1 MSIKS
6 SSSVILLASVS
17 IFALGVPAA
26 MAADQNIETVVVTA
40 EKRAEPIEKTPI
52 SIKALSGTE
61 LNEINA
67 DSAAD
72 YLRMVPSVSITS
84 QGNRGGNQIQI
95 RGLGSDVSNV
105 GTITVYNDGVVS
117 PNQNQASG
125 AYSEE
130 DPGLYD
136 IQDVEV
142 LRGPQG
148 TLYGEGSLGGVINIK
163 SNRPDLDD
171 YQASASV
178 SWFDRDH
185 GSADNGDIKGM
196 VNIPIVKDMLAI
208 CVVAYDDRHDGWID
222 QVASAPYIYDQFF
235 GSPILGTVAPVIK
248 KNVNT
253 EDVWG
258 GRAMVTFKPSNDFD
272 ATLIFKTETQDT
284 GGSPISSPQ
293 FIPTL
298 NAFAGTN
305 YNPYYTQL
313 DLDASVGHSQTD
325 QWILEMN
332 YDVGFGK
339 LTSETGYGSVTGSTV
354 VINAFEGE
362 EITHASHA
370 WDEELRLASD
380 TNEDLSWIVGGYYR
394 ADDQKQDLA
403 TFGPPFALLPFAGD
417 RESEAAVFGEA
428 YWNFAPAWT
437 ATLGLRYALQT
448 STVSQ
453 IDTFV
458 APPVPL
464 SAEKGTFHSIVPK
477 FSVSYQADEKSL
489 YYATISE
496 GFRAGG
502 ANIHS
507 SLGTDPTFVGPFRPD
522 TVWNYEL
529 GAKKTFWD
537 DMLTVNTAVFY
548 LDWNNVQIDH
558 TIISVISPPT
568 SFITINGKN
577 AHSVGIEGDVYF
589 NPTPD
594 WTITA
599 GGDLL
604 DARYDNGAITG
615 VGGTVP
621 LKGMMPAS
629 TPKYT
634 ANLSVERRFML
645 TDSIN
650 AYIRG
655 DWSLR
660 ASSYG
665 DVPNT
670 LYAPP
675 GTLASGPSQ
684 IVNLR
689 AGISRDFWELQVFS
703 DNLFDSHQ
711 NAYTYYDNAN
721 TAGNLFGSALDV
733 VGVLPP
739 RTIGV
744 NLKLHY

>member
-1 MSIKS
+1 MSRNFTHS
-6 SSSVILLASVS
+6 AVLLASASAFVLGTS
-17 IFALGVPAA
+17 GAL
-26 MAADQNIETVVVTA
+26 AADQSIETVVVTA

-52 SIKALSGTE
+52 SIKAISGAE

-72 YLRMVPSVSITS
+72 YLRSVPSVSITS

-105 GTITVYNDGVVS
+105 GTITIYNDGVVS

-163 SNRPDLDD
+163 SARPDLDN

-185 GSADNGDIKGM
+185 GSTDNEDIKGM
-196 VNIPIVKDMLAI
+196 VNIPIINDVLAI
-208 CVVAYDDRHDGWID
+208 RIVAYDDHHDGWLS
-222 QVASAPYIYDQFF
+222 QVASAPYIYDQFLGF
-235 GSPILGTVAPVIK
+235 PLLGTVAPVVK
-248 KNVNT
+248 KNANT

-258 GRAMVTFKPSNDFD
+258 GRAMATFKPNNDFD

-313 DLDASVGHSQTD
+313 DLDASVGHAQTD

-339 LTSETGYGSVTGSTV
+339 LTSETGYGSVAGSTV
-354 VINAFEGE
+354 VVNPFAGE

-370 WDEELRLASD
+370 WDEELRLASN
-380 TNEDLSWIVGGYYR
+380 TNEDISWIVGGYYR

-403 TFGPPFALLPFAGD
+403 TSGPPFAFQPFAGD

-437 ATLGLRYALQT
+437 ATVGLRYALQT

-458 APPVPL
+458 TPPVPL
-464 SAEKGTFHSIVPK
+464 STEKGTFHSVVPK
-477 FSVSYQADEKSL
+477 FSVSYQADDKTL

-502 ANIHS
+502 ANIDS
-507 SLGTDPTFVGPFRPD
+507 SLGTDPTFVGPFKPD

-529 GAKKTFWD
+529 GAKKTFFD
-537 DMLTVNTAVFY
+537 DMLTVNSAVFY

-577 AHSVGIEGDVYF
+577 AHSVGVEGDVYF

-629 TPKYT
+629 TPRYT

-655 DWSLR
+655 DWNLR
-660 ASSYG
+660 GSSYG
-665 DVPNT
+665 DVPNN

-675 GTLASGPSQ
+675 GTLASGQSQ

-689 AGISRDFWELQVFS
+689 AGISRDFWELQIFS
-703 DNLFDSHQ
+703 DNLLDSHQ
-711 NAYTYYDNAN
+711 NAYTYYNNAN
-721 TAGNLFGSALDV
+721 TVGNLFGSALDV

>member
-1 MSIKS
+1 MLGKVPLSAVLIS
-6 SSSVILLASVS
+6 SASLLG
-17 IFALGVPAA
+17 LGVTGAL
-26 MAADQNIETVVVTA
+26 AADQNIETVVVTA
-40 EKRAEPIEKTPI
+40 QKKSEKIEQTPI
-52 SIKALSGTE
+52 SVKAITGEE

-72 YLRMVPSVSITS
+72 YLRSVPSVSMTS
-84 QGNRGGNQIQI
+84 LGTRGGNQIQI
-95 RGLGSDVSNV
+95 RGLGSDVANV
-105 GTITVYNDGVVS
+105 GTITIYNDGVVS
-117 PNQNQASG
+117 PSQNQASG

-163 SNRPDLDD
+163 SNRPDLND

-178 SWFDRDH
+178 TWFDRDH
-185 GSADNGDIKGM
+185 GTADNEDIKGM
-196 VNIPIVKDMLAI
+196 VNIPIISDVLAVRI
-208 CVVAYDDRHDGWID
+208 VAYDDRHDGWID
-222 QVASAPYIYDQFF
+222 QVGATPYIFNGFF
-235 GSPILGTVAPVIK
+235 GFPFLGAVAPLIK
-248 KNVNT
+248 KDVNT

-258 GRAMVTFKPSNDFD
+258 GRAMVTFKPNNDFD

-293 FIPTL
+293 FVPTL

-313 DLDASVGHSQTD
+313 DLDASAGHEQTD

-339 LTSETGYGSVTGSTV
+339 LTSEAGYGSVTGSTV
-354 VINAFEGE
+354 VVNPLEGE
-362 EITHASHA
+362 EVTHASHA

-380 TNEDLSWIVGGYYR
+380 TNEDVSWIVGGYYR
-394 ADDQKQDLA
+394 ADDQKSNLA
-403 TFGPPFALLPFAGD
+403 TSGPPFALSPLSGD
-417 RESEAAVFGEA
+417 RESEAAVFGQA
-428 YWNFAPAWT
+428 YWNFATAWT
-437 ATLGLRYALQT
+437 ATVGARYAYQT

-453 IDTFV
+453 MYPTTF
-458 APPVPL
+458 PI
-464 SAEKGTFHSIVPK
+464 EKGQFHSFVPK
-477 FSVSYQADEKSL
+477 VSVSYQADDKSM

-502 ANIHS
+502 ANIDS
-507 SLGTDPTFVGPFRPD
+507 SLGTDPSFVGPFRPD

-529 GAKKTFWD
+529 GSKNTFWD
-537 DMLTVNTAVFY
+537 DMLTVNAAVFY
-548 LDWNNVQIDH
+548 LDWTNVQIDH
-558 TIISVISPPT
+558 TIISLISPPT

-577 AHSVGIEGDVYF
+577 AHSFGIEGDVYF

-621 LKGMMPAS
+621 LKGMVPAG

-634 ANLSVERRFML
+634 ANLSVERRFMIM
-645 TDSIN
+645 DSFN
-650 AYIRG
+650 GYVRADY
-655 DWSLR
+655 SLR
-660 ASSYG
+660 GSSFG
-665 DVPNT
+665 DVPNN

-675 GTLASGPSQ
+675 GTLASGKSQ

-689 AGISRDFWELQVFS
+689 VGISRDFWELQVFS

-711 NAYTYYDNAN
+711 NAYTYYNNAN
-721 TAGNLFGSALDV
+721 TVGNLFGSALDV